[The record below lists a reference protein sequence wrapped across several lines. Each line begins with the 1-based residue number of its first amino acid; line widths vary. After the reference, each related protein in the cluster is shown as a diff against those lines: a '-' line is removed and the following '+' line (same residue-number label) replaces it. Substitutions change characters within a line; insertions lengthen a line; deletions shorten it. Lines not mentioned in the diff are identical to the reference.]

1 MDYTDNFRP
10 RMDPYEQVAKNG
22 RLRDAVA
29 NGEDAMLVRHLIDNG
44 AKVNPDKGNSVMA
57 SLTTPLLHVA
67 ASMNRPTVLEVL
79 AGADRENLD
88 VRDMFGRNALHVTAM
103 EGHREATHVLMQ
115 MGLDPL
121 AKDKLGFSPAHL
133 AQARGHDGV
142 LNIMRAGGRDLEL
155 REDID
160 KLREEVAVAY
170 PQSERSHVK
179 QVRQRKDGP
188 DFPDIPIR

>member
-10 RMDPYEQVAKNG
+10 RMDPLEQVAKDG
-22 RLRDAVA
+22 RLRDAIVS
-29 NGEDAMLVRHLIDNG
+29 GESAMMVRHLIDNG
-44 AKVNPDKGNSVMA
+44 ARVNPDKSYSAMA
-57 SLTTPLLHVA
+57 ALAMPLLHVA

-88 VRDMFGRNALHVTAM
+88 VRDMFGRNALHVAAM
-103 EGHREATHVLMQ
+103 EGHGEATHVLMQ
-115 MGLDPL
+115 MGLDPK
-121 AKDKLGFSPAHL
+121 ATDKLGFTPAEL
-133 AQARGHDGV
+133 AQARGHNNV
-142 LNIMRAGGRDLEL
+142 LNIMRAGGRELEL

-170 PQSERSHVK
+170 PQSEHSHVK

-188 DFPDIPIR
+188 NFPDIPIR